1 MKRAFDTTGNS
12 MASLLLLWR
21 EEGRRIERDREMA
34 SLGYSQ
40 ADIRDE
46 REREERCKTST
57 ADS

>member
-1 MKRAFDTTGNS
+1 MKRAFDTTANS
-12 MASLLLLWR
+12 MAALLLLWR

-46 REREERCKTST
+46 REREERWLSRTTK
-57 ADS
+57 D